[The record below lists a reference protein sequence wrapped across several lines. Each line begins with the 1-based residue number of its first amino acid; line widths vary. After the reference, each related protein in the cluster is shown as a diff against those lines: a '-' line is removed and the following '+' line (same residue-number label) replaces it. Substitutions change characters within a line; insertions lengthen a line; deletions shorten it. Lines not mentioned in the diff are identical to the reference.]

1 VKRFSLIV
9 VDDDPDIRMLVRAVI
24 GGDARLEVV
33 GEAVSADEAIQLA
46 GSVAP
51 ELILLDHSLDG
62 ATTGLKA
69 APALKA
75 VAPSAKILLFTA
87 YDMAADATREPAVDG
102 FLRKDEVGKL
112 VPAITELLGLDPV
125 A

>member
-1 VKRFSLIV
+1 MNRASLIV

-24 GGDARLEVV
+24 SGDARLELT

-51 ELILLDHSLDG
+51 QLILLDHSLEG

-75 VAPSAKILLFTA
+75 AAPDAKILLFTA
-87 YDMAADATREPAVDG
+87 YDMAADANREPAVDG
-102 FLRKDEVGKL
+102 FLRKDEVAKL
-112 VPAITELLGLDPV
+112 VPMITRLLGLDPV